1 MKDLEQEYKK
11 QVQEEMPDLWN
22 RIEPNLAPK
31 KKKPWIRRYAPL
43 TSVAAAAL
51 VLLAGMPGLLNLQRM
66 GQDNTSAADCAP
78 RAEKTEGYA
87 QEAAEENGEDSC
99 GAPQMFAATDGV
111 ETGTTGAG
119 AVTEDTTA
127 DGGQTG
133 ASGAG
138 AVTEG
143 TAAEE
148 MNDTAAVQET
158 DEKEAAGESADE
170 ENAVLKT
177 EYSEDITAEDA
188 GMTVRVT
195 VASVDE
201 ADGRTVYTLTDG
213 EKFACLAVAG
223 EEVVPLE
230 KGKMYLVTLRGEN
243 AEAWRYVVE
252 CAEETPAE

>member
-43 TSVAAAAL
+43 TSVAEAAL
-51 VLLAGMPGLLNLQRM
+51 VLLAVMPGLLNLQRM

-99 GAPQMFAATDGV
+99 GAPQMFAAADGV

-127 DGGQTG
+127 DGGQAG

-143 TAAEE
+143 AAAEE

-158 DEKEAAGESADE
+158 DEES
-170 ENAVLKT
+170 AVLKT

-188 GMTVRVT
+188 GMTVTVT

-201 ADGRTVYTLTDG
+201 ADGRMVYTLTDG

-230 KGKMYLVTLRGEN
+230 KGKMYLVTLRGED

-252 CAEETPAE
+252 CAEETSAE

>member
-51 VLLAGMPGLLNLQRM
+51 VLLAVMPGLLNLQRM

-99 GAPQMFAATDGV
+99 GAPQMFAAADGV
-111 ETGTTGAG
+111 ETGITGAG

-143 TAAEE
+143 AAAEE

-158 DEKEAAGESADE
+158 DEES
-170 ENAVLKT
+170 AVLKT
-177 EYSEDITAEDA
+177 EYSEDITVEDA
-188 GMTVRVT
+188 GMTVTVT

-230 KGKMYLVTLRGEN
+230 KGKMYLVTLRGED

-252 CAEETPAE
+252 CAEETSAE

>member
-51 VLLAGMPGLLNLQRM
+51 VLLAVMPGLLNLQRI
-66 GQDNTSAADCAP
+66 GQDNTSTADCAP

-99 GAPQMFAATDGV
+99 GAPQMFAAADGV

-127 DGGQTG
+127 DGGQAG

-143 TAAEE
+143 AAAEE

-158 DEKEAAGESADE
+158 DEES
-170 ENAVLKT
+170 AVLKT
-177 EYSEDITAEDA
+177 EYSEDITVEDA
-188 GMTVRVT
+188 GMTVTVT

-230 KGKMYLVTLRGEN
+230 KGKMYLVTLRGED

-252 CAEETPAE
+252 CAEETSAE

>member
-51 VLLAGMPGLLNLQRM
+51 VLLAVMPGLLNLQRM
-66 GQDNTSAADCAP
+66 GQDNTSTADCAP
-78 RAEKTEGYA
+78 RAEKTEAYV
-87 QEAAEENGEDSC
+87 QEENGGDCS
-99 GAPQMFAATDGV
+99 GTAQMFAAADGGQ
-111 ETGTTGAG
+111 TGVPGAG
-119 AVTEDTTA
+119 AVTEDAAA
-127 DGGQTG
+127 DGGQAG

-143 TAAEE
+143 AAAEE

-158 DEKEAAGESADE
+158 DEES
-170 ENAVLKT
+170 AVLKT

-188 GMTVRVT
+188 GMTVTVT
-195 VASVDE
+195 VVSVDE

-223 EEVVPLE
+223 EEVAPLE
-230 KGKMYLVTLRGEN
+230 EGKTYLVTLRGED

-252 CAEETPAE
+252 CAEETSAE

>member
-51 VLLAGMPGLLNLQRM
+51 VLLAVMPGLLNLQRM
-66 GQDNTSAADCAP
+66 GQDNTSTADCAP

-99 GAPQMFAATDGV
+99 GAPQMFAAADGV

-127 DGGQTG
+127 DGGQAG

-143 TAAEE
+143 AAAEE

-158 DEKEAAGESADE
+158 YEES
-170 ENAVLKT
+170 AVLKT

-230 KGKMYLVTLRGEN
+230 KGKMYLVTLRGED

>member
-51 VLLAGMPGLLNLQRM
+51 VLLAVMPGLLNLQRM

-99 GAPQMFAATDGV
+99 GAPQMFAAADGV

-119 AVTEDTTA
+119 AVTE
-127 DGGQTG
+127 G
-133 ASGAG
+133 A
-138 AVTEG
+138 
-143 TAAEE
+143 AAEE

-158 DEKEAAGESADE
+158 DEES
-170 ENAVLKT
+170 AVLKT

-188 GMTVRVT
+188 GMTVTVT
-195 VASVDE
+195 VVSVDE

-230 KGKMYLVTLRGEN
+230 KGKMYLVTLRGED

>member
-51 VLLAGMPGLLNLQRM
+51 VLLAVMPGLLNLQRM

-99 GAPQMFAATDGV
+99 GAPQMFAAADGV

-133 ASGAG
+133 ASGAV

-158 DEKEAAGESADE
+158 DEESA
-170 ENAVLKT
+170 VLRT

-230 KGKMYLVTLRGEN
+230 KGKMYLVTLRGED

>member
-51 VLLAGMPGLLNLQRM
+51 VLLAVMPGLLNLQRM
-66 GQDNTSAADCAP
+66 GQDNTSTADCAP

-99 GAPQMFAATDGV
+99 GAPQMFAAADGV

-127 DGGQTG
+127 DGGQAG

-143 TAAEE
+143 AAAEE

-158 DEKEAAGESADE
+158 DEES
-170 ENAVLKT
+170 AVLKT

-230 KGKMYLVTLRGEN
+230 KGKMYLVTLRGED

>member
-51 VLLAGMPGLLNLQRM
+51 VLLAVMPGLLNLQRM

-99 GAPQMFAATDGV
+99 GAPQMFAADGV

-119 AVTEDTTA
+119 AVTEDTAA

-133 ASGAG
+133 SSGAG

-158 DEKEAAGESADE
+158 DEES
-170 ENAVLKT
+170 AVLKT

-230 KGKMYLVTLRGEN
+230 KGKMYLVTLRGED

>member
-51 VLLAGMPGLLNLQRM
+51 VLLAAMPGLLNLQRM

-99 GAPQMFAATDGV
+99 GAPQMFAAADGGQ
-111 ETGTTGAG
+111 TGVPGAG
-119 AVTEDTTA
+119 AVTEDAAA
-127 DGGQTG
+127 DGAGTG
-133 ASGAG
+133 ALGAG

-143 TAAEE
+143 AAAEE

-158 DEKEAAGESADE
+158 DEES
-170 ENAVLKT
+170 AVLKT

-188 GMTVRVT
+188 GMTVTVT

-230 KGKMYLVTLRGEN
+230 KGKMYLVTLRGED

>member
-51 VLLAGMPGLLNLQRM
+51 VLLAVMPGLLNLQRM

-99 GAPQMFAATDGV
+99 GAPQMFAAADGV

-119 AVTEDTTA
+119 AVTEETTA
-127 DGGQTG
+127 DGVETG
-133 ASGAG
+133 TTGAG

-143 TAAEE
+143 AAAEE

-158 DEKEAAGESADE
+158 DEES
-170 ENAVLKT
+170 AVLKT

-188 GMTVRVT
+188 GMTVTVT

-230 KGKMYLVTLRGEN
+230 KGKMYLVTLRGED

>member
-51 VLLAGMPGLLNLQRM
+51 VLLAVMPGLLNLQRM

-99 GAPQMFAATDGV
+99 GAPQMFAAADGV

-127 DGGQTG
+127 DGGQAG

-143 TAAEE
+143 AAAEE

-158 DEKEAAGESADE
+158 DEES
-170 ENAVLKT
+170 AVLKT

-230 KGKMYLVTLRGEN
+230 KGKMYLVTLRGED

>member
-51 VLLAGMPGLLNLQRM
+51 VLLAVMPGLLNLQRM

-78 RAEKTEGYA
+78 RTEKTEGYA

-99 GAPQMFAATDGV
+99 GAPQMFAAADEV

-127 DGGQTG
+127 DGGQAG

-143 TAAEE
+143 AAAEE

-158 DEKEAAGESADE
+158 DEES
-170 ENAVLKT
+170 AVLKT

-230 KGKMYLVTLRGEN
+230 KGKMYLVTLRGED

>member
-51 VLLAGMPGLLNLQRM
+51 VLLAVMPGLLNLQRM

-99 GAPQMFAATDGV
+99 GAPQMFAATDGGQ
-111 ETGTTGAG
+111 TGVPGAG
-119 AVTEDTTA
+119 AVTEDAAA
-127 DGGQTG
+127 DGAGTG
-133 ASGAG
+133 ALGAG

-143 TAAEE
+143 AAAEE

-158 DEKEAAGESADE
+158 DEES
-170 ENAVLKT
+170 AVLKT

-188 GMTVRVT
+188 GMTVTVT
-195 VASVDE
+195 VVSVDE

-230 KGKMYLVTLRGEN
+230 KGKTYLVTLRGED

-252 CAEETPAE
+252 CAEETSAE

>member
-51 VLLAGMPGLLNLQRM
+51 VLLVVMPGLLNLQRM
-66 GQDNTSAADCAP
+66 GEDNTSAADCAP

-99 GAPQMFAATDGV
+99 GAPQMFAA
-111 ETGTTGAG
+111 
-119 AVTEDTTA
+119 A
-127 DGGQTG
+127 DGEVMG

-143 TAAEE
+143 AAAEE
-148 MNDTAAVQET
+148 MNDAASVPEA
-158 DEKEAAGESADE
+158 DEKEAAEESGDGEKS
-170 ENAVLKT
+170 VLKT
-177 EYSEDITAEDA
+177 EYSQDITAEDA
-188 GMTVRVT
+188 EITVTVT
-195 VASVDE
+195 VASMDE
-201 ADGRTVYTLTDG
+201 VDGRTVYTLTNG

-223 EEVVPLE
+223 EEVAPLE
-230 KGKMYLVTLRGEN
+230 KGKTYLVTLRGED

-252 CAEETPAE
+252 CAEETSAE

>member
-51 VLLAGMPGLLNLQRM
+51 VLLAVMPGLLNLQRM
-66 GQDNTSAADCAP
+66 GQDNTSTADCAP

-99 GAPQMFAATDGV
+99 GAPQMFAAADGV

-127 DGGQTG
+127 DGGQAG

-143 TAAEE
+143 AAAEE

-158 DEKEAAGESADE
+158 DEES
-170 ENAVLKT
+170 AVLKT
-177 EYSEDITAEDA
+177 EYSEDITVEDA
-188 GMTVRVT
+188 GMTVTVT

-230 KGKMYLVTLRGEN
+230 KGKMYLVTLRGED

-252 CAEETPAE
+252 CAEETSAE

>member
-51 VLLAGMPGLLNLQRM
+51 VLLAVMPGLLNLQRM

-87 QEAAEENGEDSC
+87 QEAVEENGEDSC

-158 DEKEAAGESADE
+158 DEES
-170 ENAVLKT
+170 AVLKT

>member
-51 VLLAGMPGLLNLQRM
+51 VLLAVMPGLLNLQRM

-138 AVTEG
+138 AVTED

-158 DEKEAAGESADE
+158 DEES
-170 ENAVLKT
+170 AVLKT

>member
-51 VLLAGMPGLLNLQRM
+51 VLLAVMPGLLNLQRM
-66 GQDNTSAADCAP
+66 GQENTSAADCAP

-99 GAPQMFAATDGV
+99 DAPQMFAAADGV
-111 ETGTTGAG
+111 ETGTT
-119 AVTEDTTA
+119 
-127 DGGQTG
+127 
-133 ASGAG
+133 GAG

-230 KGKMYLVTLRGEN
+230 KGKMYLVTLRGED

>member
-51 VLLAGMPGLLNLQRM
+51 VLLAVMPGLLNLQRM

-99 GAPQMFAATDGV
+99 GAPQMFAAADGGQ
-111 ETGTTGAG
+111 TGVPGAG
-119 AVTEDTTA
+119 AVTEDAAA
-127 DGGQTG
+127 DGAGTG
-133 ASGAG
+133 ALGAG

-143 TAAEE
+143 AAAEE

-158 DEKEAAGESADE
+158 DEES
-170 ENAVLKT
+170 AVLKT

-188 GMTVRVT
+188 GMTVTVT

-230 KGKMYLVTLRGEN
+230 KGKMYLVTLRGED

>member
-51 VLLAGMPGLLNLQRM
+51 VLLAVMPGLLNLQRM

-99 GAPQMFAATDGV
+99 GAPQMFAAADGV

-119 AVTEDTTA
+119 AVTE
-127 DGGQTG
+127 G
-133 ASGAG
+133 A
-138 AVTEG
+138 
-143 TAAEE
+143 AAEE

-158 DEKEAAGESADE
+158 DEES
-170 ENAVLKT
+170 AVLKT

-188 GMTVRVT
+188 GMTVTVT

-230 KGKMYLVTLRGEN
+230 KGKMYLVTLRGED

>member
-51 VLLAGMPGLLNLQRM
+51 VLLAVMPGLLNLQRM
-66 GQDNTSAADCAP
+66 GQDNTSTADCAP

-99 GAPQMFAATDGV
+99 GAPQMFAAADGV

-143 TAAEE
+143 AAAEE

-158 DEKEAAGESADE
+158 DEES
-170 ENAVLKT
+170 AVLKT

-188 GMTVRVT
+188 GMTVTVT

-230 KGKMYLVTLRGEN
+230 KGKMYLVTLRGED

>member
-51 VLLAGMPGLLNLQRM
+51 VLLAVMPGLLNLQRM

-99 GAPQMFAATDGV
+99 GAPQMFAAADGV

-119 AVTEDTTA
+119 AVTE
-127 DGGQTG
+127 G
-133 ASGAG
+133 A
-138 AVTEG
+138 
-143 TAAEE
+143 AAEE

-158 DEKEAAGESADE
+158 DEES
-170 ENAVLKT
+170 AVLKT

-188 GMTVRVT
+188 GMTVTVT

-201 ADGRTVYTLTDG
+201 ADGRTVYTLTAG

-230 KGKMYLVTLRGEN
+230 KGKMYLVTLRGED

>member
-51 VLLAGMPGLLNLQRM
+51 VLLAVMPGLLNLQRM

-99 GAPQMFAATDGV
+99 GAPQMFAATDGGQ
-111 ETGTTGAG
+111 TGVPGAG
-119 AVTEDTTA
+119 AVTEDAAA
-127 DGGQTG
+127 DGGQAG

-143 TAAEE
+143 AAAEE

-158 DEKEAAGESADE
+158 DEES
-170 ENAVLKT
+170 AVLKT
-177 EYSEDITAEDA
+177 EYSQDISAEDA
-188 GMTVRVT
+188 EMTVTVT

-223 EEVVPLE
+223 EEVAPLE
-230 KGKMYLVTLRGEN
+230 KGKMYLVTLRGED

-252 CAEETPAE
+252 CAEETPTE

>member
-51 VLLAGMPGLLNLQRM
+51 VLLAVMPGLLNLQRM

-99 GAPQMFAATDGV
+99 GAPQMFAATDGGQ
-111 ETGTTGAG
+111 TGVPGAW
-119 AVTEDTTA
+119 AVTEDAAA
-127 DGGQTG
+127 DGAGTG
-133 ASGAG
+133 ALGAG

-143 TAAEE
+143 AAAEE

-158 DEKEAAGESADE
+158 DEES
-170 ENAVLKT
+170 AVLKT

-188 GMTVRVT
+188 GMTVTVT
-195 VASVDE
+195 VVSVDE

-213 EKFACLAVAG
+213 EKFACLAVAR
-223 EEVVPLE
+223 EEVAPLE
-230 KGKMYLVTLRGEN
+230 EGKTYLVTLRGED

-252 CAEETPAE
+252 CAEETSAE

>member
-51 VLLAGMPGLLNLQRM
+51 VLLAVMPGLLNLQRM

-99 GAPQMFAATDGV
+99 GAPQMFAAADGGQ
-111 ETGTTGAG
+111 TGVPGAG
-119 AVTEDTTA
+119 AVTEDAAA
-127 DGGQTG
+127 DGAGTG
-133 ASGAG
+133 ALGAG

-143 TAAEE
+143 AAAEE

-158 DEKEAAGESADE
+158 DEES
-170 ENAVLKT
+170 AVLKT

-188 GMTVRVT
+188 GMTVTVT
-195 VASVDE
+195 VVSVDE

-223 EEVVPLE
+223 EEVAPLE
-230 KGKMYLVTLRGEN
+230 EGKTYLVTLRGED

-252 CAEETPAE
+252 CAEETSAE

>member
-51 VLLAGMPGLLNLQRM
+51 VLLAVMPGLLNLQRM

-99 GAPQMFAATDGV
+99 GAPQMFAAT
-111 ETGTTGAG
+111 
-119 AVTEDTTA
+119 

>member
-51 VLLAGMPGLLNLQRM
+51 VLLAVMPGLLNLQRM

-99 GAPQMFAATDGV
+99 DAPQMFAAADGV
-111 ETGTTGAG
+111 ETGTT
-119 AVTEDTTA
+119 
-127 DGGQTG
+127 
-133 ASGAG
+133 GAG

-158 DEKEAAGESADE
+158 DEES
-170 ENAVLKT
+170 AVLKT

-230 KGKMYLVTLRGEN
+230 KGKMYLVTLRGED

>member
-51 VLLAGMPGLLNLQRM
+51 MLLAVMPGLLNLQRM
-66 GQDNTSAADCAP
+66 GQDNTSTADCAP

-99 GAPQMFAATDGV
+99 GAPQMFAAADGV

-127 DGGQTG
+127 DGGQAG

-143 TAAEE
+143 AAAEE

-158 DEKEAAGESADE
+158 DEES
-170 ENAVLKT
+170 AVLKT
-177 EYSEDITAEDA
+177 EYSEDITVEDA
-188 GMTVRVT
+188 GMTVTVT

-230 KGKMYLVTLRGEN
+230 KGKMYLVTLRGED

-252 CAEETPAE
+252 CAEETSAE

>member
-51 VLLAGMPGLLNLQRM
+51 VLLAVMPGLLNLQRM

-99 GAPQMFAATDGV
+99 GAPQMFAAADGV

-127 DGGQTG
+127 
-133 ASGAG
+133 
-138 AVTEG
+138 
-143 TAAEE
+143 EE

-158 DEKEAAGESADE
+158 DEES
-170 ENAVLKT
+170 AVLKT

-188 GMTVRVT
+188 GMTVTVT

-230 KGKMYLVTLRGEN
+230 KGKMYLVTLRGED

>member
-51 VLLAGMPGLLNLQRM
+51 VLLAVMPGLLNLQRM

-99 GAPQMFAATDGV
+99 GAPQMFAATDGGQ
-111 ETGTTGAG
+111 TGVPGAG
-119 AVTEDTTA
+119 AVTEDAAA
-127 DGGQTG
+127 DGAGTG
-133 ASGAG
+133 ALGAG

-143 TAAEE
+143 AAAEE

-158 DEKEAAGESADE
+158 DEES
-170 ENAVLKT
+170 AVLKT

-188 GMTVRVT
+188 GMTVTVT
-195 VASVDE
+195 VVSVDE

-223 EEVVPLE
+223 EEVAPLE
-230 KGKMYLVTLRGEN
+230 EGKTYLVTLRGED

-252 CAEETPAE
+252 CAEETSAE

>member
-51 VLLAGMPGLLNLQRM
+51 VLLAVMPGLLNLQRM

-99 GAPQMFAATDGV
+99 GAPQMFAAADGV
-111 ETGTTGAG
+111 ETGITGAG

-143 TAAEE
+143 AAAEE

-158 DEKEAAGESADE
+158 DEES
-170 ENAVLKT
+170 AVLKT

-188 GMTVRVT
+188 GMTVTVT

-230 KGKMYLVTLRGEN
+230 KGKMYLVTLRGED

>member
-51 VLLAGMPGLLNLQRM
+51 VLLAVMPGLLNLQRM
-66 GQDNTSAADCAP
+66 GQDNTSTADCAP

-99 GAPQMFAATDGV
+99 GAPQMFAAADGV

-127 DGGQTG
+127 DGGQAG

-143 TAAEE
+143 AAAEE

-158 DEKEAAGESADE
+158 DEES
-170 ENAVLKT
+170 AVLKT
-177 EYSEDITAEDA
+177 EYSQDISAEDA
-188 GMTVRVT
+188 EMTVTVT

-223 EEVVPLE
+223 EEVAPLE
-230 KGKMYLVTLRGEN
+230 KGKMYLVTLRGED

-252 CAEETPAE
+252 CAEETPTE

>member
-31 KKKPWIRRYAPL
+31 KKKPWIRWYAPL

-51 VLLAGMPGLLNLQRM
+51 VLLAVMPGLLNLQRM

-99 GAPQMFAATDGV
+99 GAPQMFAAADGGQ
-111 ETGTTGAG
+111 TGVPGAG
-119 AVTEDTTA
+119 AVTEDAAA
-127 DGGQTG
+127 DGAGTG
-133 ASGAG
+133 ALGAG

-143 TAAEE
+143 AAAEE

-158 DEKEAAGESADE
+158 DEES
-170 ENAVLKT
+170 AVLKT

-188 GMTVRVT
+188 GMTVTVT

-230 KGKMYLVTLRGEN
+230 KGKMYLVTLRGED

>member
-51 VLLAGMPGLLNLQRM
+51 VLLAVMPGLLNLQRM

-99 GAPQMFAATDGV
+99 GAPQMFAAADGV

-127 DGGQTG
+127 DGGQAG

-143 TAAEE
+143 AAAEE

-158 DEKEAAGESADE
+158 DEES
-170 ENAVLKT
+170 AVLKT

-188 GMTVRVT
+188 GMTVTVT

-201 ADGRTVYTLTDG
+201 ADGRMVYTLTDG

-230 KGKMYLVTLRGEN
+230 KGKMYLVTLRGED

-252 CAEETPAE
+252 CAEETSAE

>member
-22 RIEPNLAPK
+22 RIEPNLALK

-51 VLLAGMPGLLNLQRM
+51 VLLAVMPGLLNLQRM

-99 GAPQMFAATDGV
+99 GAPQMFAAADGV

-143 TAAEE
+143 AAAEE

-158 DEKEAAGESADE
+158 DEES
-170 ENAVLKT
+170 AVLKT

-195 VASVDE
+195 VVSVDE

-230 KGKMYLVTLRGEN
+230 KGKMYLVTLRGED

>member
-51 VLLAGMPGLLNLQRM
+51 VLLAVMPGLLNLQRM

-99 GAPQMFAATDGV
+99 GAPQMFAAADGGQ
-111 ETGTTGAG
+111 TGVPGAG
-119 AVTEDTTA
+119 AVTEDAAA
-127 DGGQTG
+127 DGAGTG
-133 ASGAG
+133 ALGAG

-143 TAAEE
+143 AAAEE

-158 DEKEAAGESADE
+158 DEES
-170 ENAVLKT
+170 AVLKT
-177 EYSEDITAEDA
+177 EYSQDISAEDA
-188 GMTVRVT
+188 GMTVTVT

-230 KGKMYLVTLRGEN
+230 KGKMYLVTLRGED